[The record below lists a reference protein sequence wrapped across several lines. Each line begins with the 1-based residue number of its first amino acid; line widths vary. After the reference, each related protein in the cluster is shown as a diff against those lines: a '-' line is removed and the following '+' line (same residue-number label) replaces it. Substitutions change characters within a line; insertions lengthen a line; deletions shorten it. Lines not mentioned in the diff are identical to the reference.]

1 MARPIPEPEP
11 PAAPEPPPFVS
22 VRVPAPKNLRDRL
35 LARAIRADEAD
46 WRTHTAGTW
55 TIRHGGAAILANSLE
70 AGETVEVSRASLA
83 DYISDLPD
91 GIRRFRI
98 DPSGAVTTL
107 KPRRSSVPWDDDER
121 EEGIFGKVHPP
132 VDACTRHDRGW
143 LYDET
148 ETEADHG

>member
-46 WRTHTAGTW
+46 WRTYTAGTW
-55 TIRHGGAAILANSLE
+55 TIRHGGAAIFANSLE
-70 AGETVEVSRASLA
+70 AGETVEVNRVSLA
-83 DYISDLPD
+83 DYIADLPE

-98 DPSGAVTTL
+98 DPSGVVTTL
-107 KPRRSSVPWDDDER
+107 KPRSNCMPWDDDR
-121 EEGIFGKVHPP
+121 DDGLFGAVHPSP
-132 VDACTRHDRGW
+132 KACTRHDRGW
-143 LYDET
+143 LYGEESDR
-148 ETEADHG
+148 